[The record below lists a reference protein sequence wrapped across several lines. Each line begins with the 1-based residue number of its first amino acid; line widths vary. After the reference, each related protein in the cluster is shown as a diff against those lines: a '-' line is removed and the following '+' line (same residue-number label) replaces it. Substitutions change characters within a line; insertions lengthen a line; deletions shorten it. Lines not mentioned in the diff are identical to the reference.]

1 MLQQINLYQDE
12 FKKIDPPYSA
22 HTMLLL
28 AAASV
33 LAGVIISA
41 ILAALMWWWQ
51 NELTENKKNGDIWQ
65 VNLQKAKLEFPAPQE
80 DARLGRNM
88 VDLKQDIDRNKK
100 VLQHLHA
107 QQLNAEHQSFSVF
120 LLALTWVTEKDLW
133 LTNIKIT
140 KGGGSLSLQ
149 GRALNAEALPN
160 YLKKLSE
167 IEIFTDLKFRV
178 FEMTRENNGL
188 NFVVSS
194 DREVQDLKDVMD
206 LLNRN

>member
-22 HTMLLL
+22 NTMLLL
-28 AAASV
+28 AFGSIMV
-33 LAGVIISA
+33 GVIIST
-41 ILAALMWWWQ
+41 ILATLMWWWQ
-51 NELTENKKNGDIWQ
+51 SELTGNKKDGDIWQ
-65 VNLQKAKLEFPAPQE
+65 VNLQKAILEFPAPQE
-80 DARLGRNM
+80 DARLVRNM
-88 VDLKQDIDRNKK
+88 VDLKLGIDRNKK
-100 VLQHLHA
+100 VLKHLHT
-107 QQLNAEHQSFSVF
+107 QQLNAEHQSFSVL

-140 KGGGSLSLQ
+140 KGGASLSLQ

-178 FEMTRENNGL
+178 FEMTREKKEL
-188 NFVVSS
+188 SFVVSS
-194 DREVQDLKDVMD
+194 DREIQDLKGVMD
-206 LLNRN
+206 LLDQK

>member
-22 HTMLLL
+22 NTMLLL
-28 AAASV
+28 AAVSV
-33 LAGVIISA
+33 LASVIISA
-41 ILAALMWWWQ
+41 ILAVLMWWWQ
-51 NELTENKKNGDIWQ
+51 SELTENKKDGDIWQ

-80 DARLGRNM
+80 DARLGRNI
-88 VDLKQDIDRNKK
+88 VDLKQDVDRNKK

-107 QQLNAEHQSFSVF
+107 RQLNAEHQSFSVL
-120 LLALTWVTEKDLW
+120 LLALTWVIEKDLW

-167 IEIFTDLKFRV
+167 IDVFTDLKFRV
-178 FEMTRENNGL
+178 FEMTREKKGL
-188 NFVVSS
+188 SFVVSS
-194 DREVQDLKDVMD
+194 DREVQDLKDVME
-206 LLNRN
+206 LLNQD